1 MMEGLN
7 LRVAPATLFLGA
19 GASRAFGFPT
29 TKEFLRVLPERLPP
43 GKTRDL
49 LNYLTGTP
57 EITDIEHVLSVLDQV
72 VELENPLLKYM
83 AHHKIPMYMMTWKD
97 FADTAALLRARIR
110 DELFRLYEFD
120 PDKRGTIQSSYE
132 GLLDDM
138 CGNADC
144 MHVFT
149 TNYDSVVEEGLVNS
163 EKYLVIDGFRRRDS
177 GPAIWD
183 SRILRHP
190 KRIQRRKKHVFLYK
204 LHGSLRW
211 RLDKDSTGIMRVET
225 EEKAAKDSRM
235 FAGNILLYPA
245 SKVAPTTEPFGT
257 LFNLF
262 RSNLFASP
270 KCIVIGFS
278 FRDPYLNTVFV
289 DFLRS
294 NSRHAVFAIS
304 PNADE
309 CLSNLISDLT
319 LSRLELQT
327 GTVNSRFG
335 EIDIAAD
342 ILKILAIKVLP
353 SRPHPTVV
361 WETKRPASARHGT

>member
-1 MMEGLN
+1 MSN

-29 TKEFLRVLPERLPP
+29 TKEFLQVLPDRLPF

-49 LNYLTGTP
+49 LTYLTNTP
-57 EITDIEHVLSVLDQV
+57 EITDIEHVLSILDQV

-83 AHHKIPMYMMTWKD
+83 AHHNVSMYMMAWKD
-97 FADTAALLRARIR
+97 FVDTATLLRASIR

-120 PDKRGTIQSSYE
+120 PDKRDTIQSSYE
-132 GLLDDM
+132 ELLDDM

-144 MHVFT
+144 IHVFT
-149 TNYDSVVEEGLVNS
+149 TNYDSVVEEGLINS
-163 EKYLVIDGFRRRDS
+163 EKYLVIDGFRRKNS
-177 GPAIWD
+177 GAALWD
-183 SRILRHP
+183 SRILTRP
-190 KRIQRRKKHVFLYK
+190 KRTHRTKKHVFLHK

-211 RLDKDSTGIMRVET
+211 RLDKKSTDTIRVDT
-225 EEKAAKDSRM
+225 EEKAAEDSRM

-245 SKVAPTTEPFGT
+245 SKVAPTAEPFGT
-257 LFNLF
+257 LFSLF
-262 RSNLFASP
+262 RRNLFASR

-294 NSRHAVFAIS
+294 SDLHAVFVIS
-304 PNADE
+304 PDADE
-309 CLSNLISDLT
+309 CLRNLISDST
-319 LSRLELQT
+319 LSRLEHQT
-327 GTVNSRFG
+327 GTVKSRFG

-342 ILKILAIKVLP
+342 IQKILAINVLP
-353 SRPHPTVV
+353 SRPHPTVT
-361 WETKRPASARHGT
+361 WEMKSH